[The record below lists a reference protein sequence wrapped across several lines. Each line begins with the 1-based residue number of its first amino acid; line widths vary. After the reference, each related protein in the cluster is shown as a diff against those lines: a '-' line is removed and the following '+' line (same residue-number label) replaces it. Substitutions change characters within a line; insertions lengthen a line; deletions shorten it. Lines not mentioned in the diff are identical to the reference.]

1 LFCECV
7 CSEFLHPVRL
17 FSLRTEKLVEHV
29 VATCSAS
36 SCTTALARVEIL
48 TRDQSVVGHHRR
60 AHRKLRNHGLRELGS
75 KTWERFLRLT
85 RINCFGHRQPT
96 KREFRVR
103 VAELSG
109 ANPSPEPPGR
119 GHWALCRPP
128 PWETGWSLGVFGFV
142 ACLKHGND
150 AGH

>member
-1 LFCECV
+1 VKQETFVLFCECV

-17 FSLRTEKLVEHV
+17 FSLRTEKLGEHV

-75 KTWERFLRLT
+75 KTFPRFRTQFPQSVISELPVS
-85 RINCFGHRQPT
+85 PT
-96 KREFRVR
+96 MVPNYTLITDCGNWVRKRSHVFESSSR
-103 VAELSG
+103 
-109 ANPSPEPPGR
+109 NP
-119 GHWALCRPP
+119 
-128 PWETGWSLGVFGFV
+128 
-142 ACLKHGND
+142 
-150 AGH
+150 